1 MQWFNS
7 RFHQQQPV
15 IVVSGLP
22 RSGTS
27 LTMQMLQ
34 AAKIPLLVDNV
45 RPADESNPRGYFE
58 FEPVKQMATG
68 SNIWVEQA
76 TGKAVKIVSPLLPYL
91 PSSYQY
97 HIIFM
102 TRDIGEIVASQKLMM
117 YPQQPADNA
126 QSEYQQHLDKIKS
139 WLAIQPNIK
148 TLYTEHHQAIQNT
161 ATVARSIADFLGRD
175 LDINAMCGVIEPNLY
190 RNRG

>member
-1 MQWFNS
+1 MQLFNRS
-7 RFHQQQPV
+7 RPQTV

-34 AAKIPLLVDNV
+34 AAQIPILTDNI
-45 RPADESNPRGYFE
+45 RPADPSNPRGYFE
-58 FEPVKQMATG
+58 FEPVKQMARG
-68 SNIWVEQA
+68 DNGWMGQA

-91 PSSYQY
+91 PAQYQY
-97 HIIFM
+97 QVIFM
-102 TRDIGEIVASQKLMM
+102 LRDISEIVASQTRMM
-117 YPQQPADNA
+117 YPQKPSDNA

-139 WLAIQPNIK
+139 WLALQSNMQVVYLEHRQALHQPASIA
-148 TLYTEHHQAIQNT
+148 Q
-161 ATVARSIADFLGRD
+161 SIADFLGKP
-175 LDINAMCGVIEPNLY
+175 LDIDAMCGVIDLDLY